1 MAGYITDFFGYDAG
15 DTSGTA
21 TGYATRLICPVLGT
35 VCSKTLGRDR
45 SPAGACAVKQVTNTA
60 PEVICCPIRLYADD
74 YKVLRIVS
82 KRAFGVDLN
91 LFSGRVAVGKARAE
105 GGAIAVFGH
114 GWGGELQ
121 LPQRDGTGAYSVD
134 WVLARL
140 DENGSLAELSA
151 IEVQT
156 IDTTGNYHAS
166 RDALLKDRSMAK
178 STVGL
183 NWENVSKRI
192 LPQIIYK
199 GQVLQ
204 REELCKTGLFFVC
217 PQPVYER
224 VLSRLGGKNNLP
236 EFPSEQPGTV
246 HFFSYDY
253 DRGVI
258 VAPGAM
264 KPLAFQEEYCTAIH
278 KVQEAF
284 SNIALPESNVY
295 KAAVSKALY
304 GEISYQYLKIDG
316 SDIVH

>member
-1 MAGYITDFFGYDAG
+1 M
-15 DTSGTA
+15 TA
-21 TGYATRLICPVLGT
+21 N
-35 VCSKTLGRDR
+35 S
-45 SPAGACAVKQVTNTA
+45 
-60 PEVICCPIRLYADD
+60 PEVICCPIRLYAED
-74 YKVLRIVS
+74 YKILKIVS
-82 KRAFGVDLN
+82 ERAFSRKLN
-91 LFSGRVAVGKARAE
+91 LYSGRTAVDKAKLE
-105 GGAIAVFGH
+105 GGAVAVFGH

-121 LPQRDGTGAYSVD
+121 LPQRSGSGSYSVD
-134 WVLARL
+134 WMLARL
-140 DENGSLAELSA
+140 DENGTLVELSA

-166 RDALLKDRSMAK
+166 RDALLEERRLEK

-224 VLSRLGGKNNLP
+224 ILARLGGKANLP
-236 EFPSEQPGTV
+236 EFPSGQPGTV

-253 DRGVI
+253 DLKAHHAQGF
-258 VAPGAM
+258 M

-284 SNIALPESNVY
+284 SNITLPESNVY
-295 KAAVSKALY
+295 KAAIGRALY
-304 GEISYQYLKIDG
+304 GEVIYRN
-316 SDIVH
+316 IV